1 MSYPGSPQGNPNEGY
16 GYPDP
21 NAPTGAY
28 PPPPQQ
34 APAGYPPPPQQA
46 PAGYPPAPYGEQ
58 QPPQQPAPA
67 YPGYEQPQYGQPV
80 PPQPQ
85 PLHDQGTSQ
94 LPAYGEGA
102 YSLDPSVSA
111 PPTAPMQQP
120 APPMSAPPM
129 SGPPAAYG
137 PVSAPPTSGF
147 PGIPTSGFPGQPVAY
162 PPVGPA
168 KKRGIAVPLLS
179 SLLALAVI
187 AAGVF
192 VGLWVDKSNKLTAS
206 ETKSN
211 QRQVALDQ
219 SNKDLE
225 QTRTDLKAKAD
236 DLTKAQQDLRG
247 TQADSTE
254 AKRQRDV
261 IGNCLKL
268 LLEALDA
275 SSKNDKT
282 TMQNKINEMEKPCNE
297 AQVILGI

>member
-1 MSYPGSPQGNPNEGY
+1 MAYPGNPQGNPNDAY

-21 NAPTGAY
+21 NASTGAY

-34 APAGYPPPPQQA
+34 PPAYPAAPFGEQ
-46 PAGYPPAPYGEQ
+46 PPAPQYG
-58 QPPQQPAPA
+58 QPANP
-67 YPGYEQPQYGQPV
+67 YGEQPQYGQPV

-85 PLHDQGTSQ
+85 PVHDQGTTQ
-94 LPAYGEGA
+94 LPTYGESS

-111 PPTAPMQQP
+111 PPTAPMQP

-129 SGPPAAYG
+129 SGPPMSGPPVAYG
-137 PVSAPPTSGF
+137 PVSGP
-147 PGIPTSGFPGQPVAY
+147 PTSGFPGQPIGY
-162 PPVGPA
+162 PGAEPP

-179 SLLALAVI
+179 GLLALAVI

-192 VGLWVDKSNKLTAS
+192 VGLWVDKSNKLEAS
-206 ETKSN
+206 EAKSN

-236 DLTKAQQDLRG
+236 ELAKSQQDLRG

-275 SSKNDKT
+275 ANSGDKT
-282 TMQNKINEMEKPCNE
+282 TTQNKLNEMEKPCNE